1 MSSLPSE
8 VPGRLPPEVRREL
21 LALAR
26 RSVETYLGEGRR
38 LRKGKDY
45 PEVAPEPRGAFVTLK
60 TREGDL
66 RGCIGTILPAGPLD
80 ETVVRMA
87 VAAAVEDPRFPAVRL
102 PELPRLRFEISALTV
117 PEPVPDLGKIQVGRH
132 GLIVTRG
139 SRKGLLLPQVAPEW
153 GWDREE
159 FLRHTCLK
167 AGLHEEAWR
176 DPQTLV
182 EWFEAEVWGEEP

>member
-8 VPGRLPPEVRREL
+8 GARAIPAQVRREL

-26 RSVETYLGEGRR
+26 RSVETFLGEGRR

-45 PEVAPEPRGAFVTLK
+45 PDLAPEPRGAFVTLK
-60 TREGDL
+60 TGEGDL

-102 PELPRLRFEISALTV
+102 GELPRLRFEISALTV
-117 PEPVPDLGKIQVGRH
+117 PEPVPDLGRIEVGRH

-167 AGLHEEAWR
+167 AGLPEEAWR
-176 DPQTLV
+176 DPGTRV

>member
-26 RSVETYLGEGRR
+26 RSVETYLREGRR

>member
-1 MSSLPSE
+1 MPSE
-8 VPGRLPPEVRREL
+8 GAGAIPAEVRREL

-26 RSVETYLGEGRR
+26 RSVETFLGEGRR

-45 PEVAPEPRGAFVTLK
+45 PDLAPEPRGAFVTLK
-60 TREGDL
+60 TGEGDL

-102 PELPRLRFEISALTV
+102 SELPRLRFEISALTV
-117 PEPVPDLGKIQVGRH
+117 PEPVPDLRRIEVGRH

-167 AGLHEEAWR
+167 AGLPEEAWR
-176 DPQTLV
+176 DPGTRV

>member
-1 MSSLPSE
+1 M
-8 VPGRLPPEVRREL
+8 
-21 LALAR
+21 
-26 RSVETYLGEGRR
+26 ETFLSEGRR

-45 PEVAPEPRGAFVTLK
+45 PPLAPEPRGAFVTLK

-66 RGCIGTILPAGPLD
+66 RGCIGTILPVGPLD
-80 ETVVRMA
+80 ETVARMA
-87 VAAAVEDPRFPAVRL
+87 VAAAVEDPRFPAVRAS
-102 PELPRLRFEISALTV
+102 ELPGLLFEISALTL
-117 PEPVPDLGKIQVGRH
+117 PQPVPDPARIEVGRH

-159 FLRHTCLK
+159 FLKHTCLK
-167 AGLHEEAWR
+167 AGLPEEAWR
-176 DPQTLV
+176 DPQTRL